1 MGKVFFL
8 VRGKFFLVSKN
19 IFLVDENV
27 FLVVGAF
34 DPYSFTDCYSSETC
48 YIQLV
53 TFCDNLIAFW
63 YRHDLL
69 RLTQELLQFPFFPS
83 RHFFWMD
90 CQKLFSKRFMISYQE
105 SVWPRSDSFLG
116 HTEKYFLKNCS
127 LSCPSW
133 RVWHMTQLMHG
144 NQHS

>member
-8 VRGKFFLVSKN
+8 VRGKFFLVGKN

-69 RLTQELLQFPFFPS
+69 RLTQELLQFPFC
-83 RHFFWMD
+83 FFFFFSFSS
-90 CQKLFSKRFMISYQE
+90 LFLDGLPKAF
-105 SVWPRSDSFLG
+105 
-116 HTEKYFLKNCS
+116 
-127 LSCPSW
+127 
-133 RVWHMTQLMHG
+133 
-144 NQHS
+144 

>member
-8 VRGKFFLVSKN
+8 VRGKFFLVGKN

-69 RLTQELLQFPFFPS
+69 RLTQELLQFPFC
-83 RHFFWMD
+83 FFF
-90 CQKLFSKRFMISYQE
+90 LFFLLVTLSGWTAK
-105 SVWPRSDSFLG
+105 SFLANV
-116 HTEKYFLKNCS
+116 L
-127 LSCPSW
+127 
-133 RVWHMTQLMHG
+133 
-144 NQHS
+144 